1 MISWHEDLK
10 TGIAAIDAQH
20 LGLVNTYN
28 ELYSTLTAGLPG
40 ALLEP
45 VFLRLIESADRHFDF
60 EEHLMRRHDYPDLEG
75 HAVEHANLRRVVEKI
90 RADVSEGQR
99 SIGIDLMAF
108 LKDWLMSHILDTDR
122 PLGEFLERRGVT

>member
-1 MISWHEDLK
+1 MINWHDGFN

-28 ELYSTLTAGLPG
+28 ELYSTLTAGLPS
-40 ALLEP
+40 AMLQP
-45 VFLRLIESADRHFDF
+45 MFVRLIESADRHFDF

-75 HAVEHANLRRVVEKI
+75 HAVEHANLRRVVQKI
-90 RADVSEGQR
+90 RADVNEGQR

-108 LKDWLMSHILDTDR
+108 LKDWLMSHIQAADR
-122 PLGEFLERRGVT
+122 PLGEFLSRRGLT